1 MRDESKRKERG
12 KREGRGRS
20 ERGRSER
27 GEERQK
33 HTFNPPPLPPTP
45 PPFPTSL
52 TYLAI
57 GPEELEMLPSL

>member
-1 MRDESKRKERG
+1 MRNESKRKERG

-33 HTFNPPPLPPTP
+33 HTFNPPP
-45 PPFPTSL
+45 PFPTSP